1 MLQSRTGL
9 FLRSATKHTKPCV
22 GSIISTRSF
31 STSCPQL
38 QNDKQQTPKQPT
50 EQKSK
55 EDEDLEFIIEQAYMK
70 KKVEQAAENE
80 KLKRVLGAAKAK
92 QKRKAYFVVGF
103 GLVAA
108 VLIILFV
115 ISVHQRDT
123 TGVQS
128 ETTKDRKF

>member
-1 MLQSRTGL
+1 MLQSRPSL

-31 STSCPQL
+31 SSSCLL
-38 QNDKQQTPKQPT
+38 QNEKQQAPKQPS
-50 EQKSK
+50 EEKSK

-123 TGVQS
+123 SGVQS